1 MVNVNVE
8 EIKKY
13 NTALKQQKDR
23 ANKLVAQRDYKKA
36 EMEKACKE
44 LSAELGIEVTPQNVQ
59 SILEERQRKI
69 ENAVKTGNEILQRI
83 HDEEARI
90 IAGEEPVVKV
100 EELDESAF
108 GEVPLFGDL
117 TPPSPGVLEI

>member
-1 MVNVNVE
+1 MVNINVE
-8 EIKKY
+8 DIKKY

-44 LSAELGIEVTPQNVQ
+44 LSVELGIEVTPQNVQ

-83 HDEEARI
+83 QDEEARI
-90 IAGEEPVVKV
+90 IAGEEPVANVA
-100 EELDESAF
+100 ELDESAF
-108 GEVPLFGDL
+108 GAVPLFDSATP
-117 TPPSPGVLEI
+117 TPPGILEI